1 MLPFLIAGPMVR
13 LATPETVCIW
23 LATSNANACDISLAN
38 QPHDS
43 KEDVLQLGEH
53 LFVRL
58 IHLTAKEYAFSN

>member
-38 QPHDS
+38 QQHET
-43 KEDVLQLGEH
+43 KEDILQLGEH

-58 IHLTAKEYAFSN
+58 IHILSLIHI